1 MLITL
6 KAIRKKENEDRKFL
20 AGVNGIDLDASDEPD
35 DITNLKGFQAAQD
48 GFGIDQG
55 LGFISL
61 EG

>member
-1 MLITL
+1 M
-6 KAIRKKENEDRKFL
+6 